1 MATPQVL
8 DELLRQLIPRAR
20 RDAGPGPGPDPRGLI
35 DWLGRQLGAEIALVD
50 RAGTVEAST
59 ARFSPDLL
67 GGLQPVLTR
76 LADGR
81 LAAAASQ
88 AGAVHVRCEALGR
101 HVPRPVL
108 VVAGPRPLT
117 REALALTSRAGAV
130 VEVVRR
136 ARRADDFAL
145 RHQRAAARLRLGIL
159 AALMTGEPTLARRM
173 TAGAVPPL
181 LDAARLRVH
190 LLRCPPS
197 HRGRIIDAY
206 EDESGYHGRG
216 LMVRCPVYDEHLICL
231 LPPDDDAGNG
241 RADDG
246 DGTGRADD
254 GDGGLAAPLRAL
266 VRDNPDYALGVSAP
280 APLPATAQAY
290 EQARHALAVA
300 CHTPERIADYH
311 GWPPLAGLLP
321 RREAL
326 AWARALLAPIRAAPR
341 LTLDITSL
349 ALHFPRSGVAR
360 LLDVSRNTVTAHLR
374 RVQDALG
381 LDLQDPRDRA
391 ELALA
396 LAVTDLPPPDDGA
409 GAGHPPTSSLD
420 ALLSTEAAVS
430 WARAFLQPLRSGT
443 GRAVHRSLRA
453 WVEAG
458 TDAQCTA
465 RNLGISRTTVRAHL
479 RTAEQLLERT
489 LLTPGPGTHDL
500 VHAFRIADRA
510 P

>member
-1 MATPQVL
+1 MSTPQVL
-8 DELLRQLIPRAR
+8 DELLRQLSSRAR
-20 RDAGPGPGPDPRGLI
+20 QDADPDPGSGTGPDPQTLI

-50 RAGTVEAST
+50 RSGTVEVST
-59 ARFSPDLL
+59 ARFPADVV
-67 GGLQPVLTR
+67 GGLQPVPAR
-76 LADGR
+76 LADGQ
-81 LAAAASQ
+81 LAATASQ
-88 AGAVHVRCEALGR
+88 TGPYHVRCEALGR
-101 HVPRPVL
+101 RVPRPVL

-117 REALALTSRAGAV
+117 REALALTSHVGAL

-136 ARRADDFAL
+136 ARRADDLAL
-145 RHQRAAARLRLGIL
+145 RHQRAAARLRLAIL

-181 LDAARLRVH
+181 LDAGRLRVH

-197 HRGRIIDAY
+197 HRGRLIDAY

-216 LMVRCPVYDEHLICL
+216 LMVRCPVYDDHLVCL
-231 LPPDDDAGNG
+231 LPPDDGAGQADDEAH

-246 DGTGRADD
+246 
-254 GDGGLAAPLRAL
+254 LAASLRAL
-266 VRDNPDYALGVSAP
+266 VRDNPDYALGISASV
-280 APLPATAQAY
+280 PLPATAQAY
-290 EQARHALAVA
+290 DQARHALAVA
-300 CHTPERIADYH
+300 CHTPERVADYH
-311 GWPPLAGLLP
+311 GRPPLAGLLP

-326 AWARALLAPIRAAPR
+326 AWARALLGPIRAAPR

-381 LDLQDPRDRA
+381 LDLRDPRSRA

-396 LAVTDLPPPDDGA
+396 LAISDLPPPEGNGVDER
-409 GAGHPPTSSLD
+409 PPTPSLD
-420 ALLSTEAAVS
+420 ALLSTEAAVT
-430 WARAFLQPLRSGT
+430 WARAFLQPLRSGADH
-443 GRAVHRSLRA
+443 AVHRTLRA
-453 WVEAG
+453 WIEAG
-458 TDAQCTA
+458 TDAQRTA
-465 RNLGISRTTVRAHL
+465 RHLGISRATVRAHL
-479 RTAEQLLERT
+479 RTAEQLLQRT
-489 LLTPGPGTHDL
+489 LLIPGPGTHDL